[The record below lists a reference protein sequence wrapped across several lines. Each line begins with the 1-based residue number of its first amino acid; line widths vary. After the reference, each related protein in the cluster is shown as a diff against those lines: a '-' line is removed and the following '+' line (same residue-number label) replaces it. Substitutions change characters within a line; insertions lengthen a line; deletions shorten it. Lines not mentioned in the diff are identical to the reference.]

1 MFGPKFV
8 KVDPSTYLMKYRNG
22 KLVKEGL
29 GLSVLYFSP
38 SVSLVSVPMGS
49 DDYPFMFTELTQD
62 FQEVSIQGQVTC
74 KVVDVRSLTEMMNFT
89 LNAQGGY
96 VSDDPQ
102 KLPRRV
108 INLVQVAVRKELTGM
123 NLREAMAS
131 SEQISDTI
139 RTELEQSV
147 VLTKLGVKVIGFSII
162 AIKPNKETARA
173 LEAESREVILRQAD
187 DAVYLRRN
195 AAIQQESIIKESE
208 LNTEIAVEVK
218 RREIQDRKLE
228 TQRAAQDKKR
238 EMDEAD
244 MVGKIAIEKQNEE
257 LVALM
262 AANAKREADA
272 KVYSIEASMEVMR
285 KTDPKTIQALAL
297 VGMDPSQLIAT
308 AFKDLSENASK
319 IGQLNITPD
328 LLSEL
333 MRAHHG

>member
-1 MFGPKFV
+1 MFGPKFI

-102 KLPRRV
+102 KMPKRV
-108 INLVQVAVRKELTGM
+108 INLVQVALRKELTGM
-123 NLREAMAS
+123 NLREAMTA
-131 SEQISDTI
+131 SEQISETI
-139 RTELEQSV
+139 KSELAQSA
-147 VLTKLGVKVIGFSII
+147 VLTKLGIKVIGFSII

-195 AAIQQESIIKESE
+195 AAIQQERTIKESE
-208 LNTEIAVEVK
+208 SNTEIAVEVK

-228 TQRAAQDKKR
+228 TQRAAQDRKR

-244 MVGKIAIEKQNEE
+244 MAGKIAIEKQNEE

-272 KVYSIEASMEVMR
+272 KAYGIETSMEVMR

-297 VGMDPSQLIAT
+297 VGMDPAQLIAT

-328 LLSEL
+328 LLSQL
-333 MRAHHG
+333 MQARHV